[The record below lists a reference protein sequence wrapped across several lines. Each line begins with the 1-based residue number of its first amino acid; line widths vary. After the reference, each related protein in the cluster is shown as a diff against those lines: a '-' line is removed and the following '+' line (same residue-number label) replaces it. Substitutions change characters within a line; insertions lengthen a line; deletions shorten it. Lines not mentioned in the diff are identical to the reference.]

1 MKKYAV
7 IGYPIGHSLSPQ
19 IHNFAFRKL
28 NIDAEYSKIE
38 IHPDKLDNEIH
49 KLKSERINGFNVTIP
64 HKLSIMKFLDEIDS
78 DAEAIGAVNTV
89 AHKDEKLIGY
99 NTDVSGFLSPLQRY
113 KNVITNCL
121 VLGTGGAARAVLYAL
136 SEYINP
142 DSITVA
148 GRPEDNAPALTD
160 EFGPLFKYI
169 LFYHHSLTKLSDD
182 LSEYNLIVNA
192 TPLGM
197 FPHIEHT
204 ALPQLAKLNN
214 KTIVYDLVYNP
225 QKTKFLTD
233 AQKSGKDIILIYG
246 IEMFIQQAASAF
258 KLWTDRDMPVDDVRG
273 FISTILNQS

>member
-7 IGYPIGHSLSPQ
+7 IGYPLTHTLSPQ
-19 IHNFAFRKL
+19 IHNFAFQKL
-28 NIDAEYSKIE
+28 SIEADYRKIE
-38 IHPDKLDNEIH
+38 IHPDKLDSEIH
-49 KLKSERINGFNVTIP
+49 KLKSEGINGFNVTIP

-89 AHKDEKLIGY
+89 AHRDEKLIGY
-99 NTDVSGFLSPLQRY
+99 NTDVSGFLAPLQGY
-113 KNVITNCL
+113 KNVITRCL

-142 DSITVA
+142 ESITVA

-160 EFGPLFKYI
+160 EFGQLFKNI
-169 LFYHHSLTKLSDD
+169 EFCHHSLTKLAAD
-182 LSEYNLIVNA
+182 LSEFNLIVNA

-197 FPHIEHT
+197 YPHIEHT
-204 ALPQLAKLNN
+204 ALPLLAKLND

-225 QKTKFLTD
+225 RKTTFLTD

-246 IEMFIQQAASAF
+246 LEMFIQQAASAF

-273 FISTILNQS
+273 NI